1 MNVRDAKALQ
11 VIPQTKLRSSMPRA
25 SDAISCAKSL
35 YDGFWAGCSPKA
47 IVAVPETSF
56 ASLAGDELSE
66 RSEAGAFE
74 LFRDLLTRED
84 HVRAWTSASAPWIFR
99 ARSALAL

>member
-1 MNVRDAKALQ
+1 LVASRQAQRDAS
-11 VIPQTKLRSSMPRA
+11 RSR
-25 SDAISCAKSL
+25 
-35 YDGFWAGCSPKA
+35 GGCSPKA

-66 RSEAGAFE
+66 RSEASAFE

>member
-35 YDGFWAGCSPKA
+35 YDRFW
-47 IVAVPETSF
+47 
-56 ASLAGDELSE
+56 
-66 RSEAGAFE
+66 READIHWFDV
-74 LFRDLLTRED
+74 L
-84 HVRAWTSASAPWIFR
+84 
-99 ARSALAL
+99 